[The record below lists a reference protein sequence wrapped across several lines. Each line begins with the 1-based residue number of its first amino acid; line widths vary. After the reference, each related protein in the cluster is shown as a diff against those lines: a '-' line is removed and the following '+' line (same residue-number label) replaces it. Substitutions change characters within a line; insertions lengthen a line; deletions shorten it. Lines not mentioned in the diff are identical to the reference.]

1 MFLPRVLFD
10 RSEKTIVFDF
20 FDFLNF
26 LNFLTLIINKIENN
40 KQNRISYDKE
50 VFYVSSGCP
59 RPRGLR
65 RR

>member
-26 LNFLTLIINKIENN
+26 LTLIINKIEL
-40 KQNRISYDKE
+40 
-50 VFYVSSGCP
+50 V
-59 RPRGLR
+59 
-65 RR
+65 